1 MIWNPKPLV
10 SHVDSIKKKVS
21 HVENFPYFILSKFE
35 PCEIVVVPNAAWMT
49 GSCMYRWN
57 GIDRH

>member
-1 MIWNPKPLV
+1 MIWNPKPL
-10 SHVDSIKKKVS
+10 VS